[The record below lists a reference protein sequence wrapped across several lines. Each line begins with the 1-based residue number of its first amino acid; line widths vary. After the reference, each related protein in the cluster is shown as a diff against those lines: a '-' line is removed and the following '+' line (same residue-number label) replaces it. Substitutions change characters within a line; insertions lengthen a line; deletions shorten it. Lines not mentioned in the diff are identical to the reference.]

1 MRVRGI
7 GRAGSQAGKE
17 ALTNVRQTLVC
28 RVSMIDNVRR
38 ESTNRKFVGQKKMK
52 REESL
57 LNLICVLGAAGFFAL
72 IAYDLIAGGSI
83 ISTDGL
89 FFIVVPLVF
98 ALAFLAVPGMEFL
111 ERQLA
116 KRRLAAGS
124 GSGPQLAAVGGA
136 SAPRLSGVQGTPALK
151 DAKGRSMPP
160 DVSRMV
166 NQMNAGKEKE

>member
-1 MRVRGI
+1 
-7 GRAGSQAGKE
+7 
-17 ALTNVRQTLVC
+17 
-28 RVSMIDNVRR
+28 
-38 ESTNRKFVGQKKMK
+38 MK

-72 IAYDLIAGGSI
+72 IAYDLIAGGTI

-111 ERQLA
+111 ERQIA
-116 KRRLAAGS
+116 KRKSAGG
-124 GSGPQLAAVGGA
+124 GSTPQLAAAGGA
-136 SAPRLSGVQGTPALK
+136 STARLAAQSTPTLK

-166 NQMNAGKEKE
+166 NQMNAGKDKE

>member
-1 MRVRGI
+1 
-7 GRAGSQAGKE
+7 
-17 ALTNVRQTLVC
+17 
-28 RVSMIDNVRR
+28 
-38 ESTNRKFVGQKKMK
+38 MK

-57 LNLICVLGAAGFFAL
+57 LNLVCVIAAAGFFAL
-72 IAYDLIAGGSI
+72 IAYDLVAGGSI

-111 ERQLA
+111 ERLLA
-116 KRRLAAGS
+116 KRKSARGGS
-124 GSGPQLAAVGGA
+124 APQLAAAGGA
-136 SAPRLSGVQGTPALK
+136 AAPRLGGAQNVPALK

-166 NQMNAGKEKE
+166 SQMNAGKDKE

>member
-1 MRVRGI
+1 
-7 GRAGSQAGKE
+7 
-17 ALTNVRQTLVC
+17 
-28 RVSMIDNVRR
+28 
-38 ESTNRKFVGQKKMK
+38 MK

-57 LNLICVLGAAGFFAL
+57 LNLICVIAAAGFFAL
-72 IAYDLIAGGSI
+72 IAYDLVAGGSI

-111 ERQLA
+111 ERFLA
-116 KRRLAAGS
+116 RRKAAGA
-124 GSGPQLAAVGGA
+124 GSGPQLAAAGGA
-136 SAPRLSGVQGTPALK
+136 SAAHLGGSRTTPVLK

-166 NQMNAGKEKE
+166 SQMNAGKEKE

>member
-1 MRVRGI
+1 
-7 GRAGSQAGKE
+7 
-17 ALTNVRQTLVC
+17 
-28 RVSMIDNVRR
+28 
-38 ESTNRKFVGQKKMK
+38 MK

-72 IAYDLIAGGSI
+72 IAYDLIAGGTI

-89 FFIVVPLVF
+89 FFIVVPMVF

-111 ERQLA
+111 ERQIA
-116 KRRLAAGS
+116 KRKSAGG
-124 GSGPQLAAVGGA
+124 GSTPQLAAAGGGA
-136 SAPRLSGVQGTPALK
+136 STARLAAQSTPALK

-166 NQMNAGKEKE
+166 NQMNAGKD